1 MRLVATP
8 QPNEDELQEIGR
20 RLCKLVPVHP
30 EEPISAMSLRCAY
43 HDPICDG
50 KPHMRYA
57 LALCAGALAA
67 LELPAEV
74 QEARDAVD
82 EYVSWSRTG
91 RDLRIR
97 LAESLLK
104 AKRFLED
111 EAARREQALAEA
123 TTDVERE
130 QGLVSKTW
138 PSPESLRAFPSA
150 MRDVIG
156 RDIYCSAWTQKVLHD
171 LPRLDAD
178 ARVELRL
185 SPIKIGLAKALER
198 AGYDVPTIATVT
210 EPFAQPGSERRQ
222 ARNTVTRRLES
233 TTEDLA
239 FVPRSDATASSTA
252 TLATELERPERF
264 AAGVSEDVRCVVI
277 DWPKYEDGEAE
288 APASPGP
295 ALKHA

>member
-1 MRLVATP
+1 MRLVTSTP
-8 QPNEDELQEIGR
+8 QPNADELQEIGR
-20 RLCKLVPVHP
+20 RLCALLPVQP

-43 HDPICDG
+43 HDPICEG
-50 KPHMRYA
+50 NPHVRYA
-57 LALCAGALAA
+57 LALCADALAA
-67 LELPAEV
+67 LELPLEV
-74 QEARDAVD
+74 QEARAAVD

-91 RDLRIR
+91 RELRVR
-97 LAESLLK
+97 LVESLLK
-104 AKRFLED
+104 AKPFLDD
-111 EAARREQALAEA
+111 EADRREQALAEA
-123 TTDVERE
+123 ITDAEGE

-198 AGYDVPTIATVT
+198 AGYDVPKIATVT

-222 ARNTVTRRLES
+222 ARNTVMRRLES
-233 TTEDLA
+233 ATEDLA
-239 FVPRSDATASSTA
+239 FVPRSDPTAPNTE
-252 TLATELERPERF
+252 TLATELDRPERF
-264 AAGVSEDVRCVVI
+264 TAAVSEDVRCVVI
-277 DWPKYEDGEAE
+277 DWPKDEKGETR
-288 APASPGP
+288 
-295 ALKHA
+295 